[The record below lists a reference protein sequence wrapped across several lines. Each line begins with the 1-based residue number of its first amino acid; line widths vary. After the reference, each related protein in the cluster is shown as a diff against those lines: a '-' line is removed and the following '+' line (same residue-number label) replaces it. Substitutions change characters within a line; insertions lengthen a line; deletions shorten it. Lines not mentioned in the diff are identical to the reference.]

1 MQLVLLRVKPKDDQM
16 PGCCWL
22 ETLVQRK
29 A

>member
-1 MQLVLLRVKPKDDQM
+1 MQLALLTVEPKDHQD